1 MQQRYE
7 TFTLLNAQISRCVRR
22 IKAEEM
28 ADLSLKSAHTSCLYY
43 LYRNGS
49 LTLKELCEVCEED
62 KANVSRSMEYLEEN
76 GYLCIENSGKQ
87 TYKRHFSLSEKGMAV
102 AEKLGEKIRYVL
114 DTVSEGVSEEERAVM
129 YATLAKISANLQ
141 RICDAYDAENK
152 ENKE

>member
-62 KANVSRSMEYLEEN
+62 KANVSRSIFLHSN
-76 GYLCIENSGKQ
+76 LF
-87 TYKRHFSLSEKGMAV
+87 T
-102 AEKLGEKIRYVL
+102 
-114 DTVSEGVSEEERAVM
+114 
-129 YATLAKISANLQ
+129 ISAIN
-141 RICDAYDAENK
+141 IEYFPNI
-152 ENKE
+152 